1 MRKLL
6 LSVLA
11 LAAVM
16 VACQPGP
23 GNKEDNG
30 GSGEKAQVAL
40 CEFTA
45 TDSAMAASRLTGK
58 WELKGVQ
65 TNYMGAR
72 DDEFLTGERITES
85 STLIFFENGE
95 FEQYVN
101 GKRQGDRK
109 PYKIVGQS
117 LTPVGYQFWF
127 CDEKTLV
134 LNNVVADGATDVYVK
149 Q

>member
-1 MRKLL
+1 MKKLL
-6 LSVLA
+6 LSMLVLA
-11 LAAVM
+11 ALGT
-16 VACQPGP
+16 ACQSGKD
-23 GNKEDNG
+23 NKKEGAAAD
-30 GSGEKAQVAL
+30 EKAEVAL
-40 CEFTA
+40 CEFTS
-45 TDSAMAASRLTGK
+45 TDSATAVSRLTGK

-72 DDEFLTGERITES
+72 EDEFLTGAQITEA
-85 STLIFFENGE
+85 STIIFFENGE

-101 GKRQGDRK
+101 GKLQGERQ